1 VVADWGA
8 IGSAPLVLIGSALGL
23 YDTLAEGGPQTS
35 AELAQRTGTAERS
48 VREWLLNQAA
58 GGVVSYDATSQ
69 RFALPL
75 EQALEGRR

>member
-1 VVADWGA
+1 MPRLHSVVADWGA

-23 YDTLAEGGPQTS
+23 YD
-35 AELAQRTGTAERS
+35 
-48 VREWLLNQAA
+48 
-58 GGVVSYDATSQ
+58 ATTQ